1 MKKEAL
7 LAHLQSPS
15 KLMPNDLQSFDEIL
29 QLYPFFHTLYFL
41 KAKALKNANS
51 PMYEKALHMAAIH
64 ATDRKA
70 LYNFINQQYVES
82 NEEVGTETIAQ
93 VYAEEIVEEPTSA
106 IEPETKMMVVEVDQ
120 ILDAPQT
127 IEQSEIRV
135 VEPEPIIEQVPE
147 VIPQQAKE
155 TEQSTIVVETNGTRS
170 FADWLK
176 KTQPA
181 SEKAPLAKKTIIRL
195 DTTEEIKPLIQD
207 AIGEL
212 ILGNVFNEGYLIQA
226 DQRQERVMDNKQQEI
241 IEEFISLGHPKVI
254 KVNKNEPIGNME
266 NKARKSAD
274 DATLPIS
281 ETLAEI
287 FVKQKLYTKAIST
300 YEKLSLKFPEK
311 KVYFATLIENIK
323 KEIN

>member
-70 LYNFINQQYVES
+70 LYNFINQQQAETK
-82 NEEVGTETIAQ
+82 EEVATETIEQ
-93 VYAEEIVEEPTSA
+93 VYSEEISQENTSSIEVEISLKVEEEHK
-106 IEPETKMMVVEVDQ
+106 INV
-120 ILDAPQT
+120 PQT
-127 IEQSEIRV
+127 NEESQVHTSES
-135 VEPEPIIEQVPE
+135 EPIIEQVPE
-147 VIPQQAKE
+147 EIHQE
-155 TEQSTIVVETNGTRS
+155 ERELSTHVVETSGTRS
-170 FADWLK
+170 FAEWLK
-176 KTQPA
+176 KTQPTL
-181 SEKAPLAKKTIIRL
+181 EKASQTKKTIIRL

-226 DQRQERVMDNKQQEI
+226 DQHQERVMDNKQQEI
-241 IEEFISLGHPKVI
+241 IEEFINLGHPKVI

-274 DATLPIS
+274 DASLPIS